1 VTEET
6 RKIAVTLH
14 VKLVKIID
22 MPVSILAEADI
33 DESGDVYNDAVAE
46 RMKPAM
52 DLLCGWDD
60 WTIEEEDH
68 EQVEEWKM
76 VPIGEAAELVKKET
90 PAMADDTDALKAK
103 VITQAFVAGQMDAQL
118 KHADEAT
125 RPSLELL
132 QAKTY
137 AMAQESLDALIA
149 AVTKEND
156 SANNG

>member
-1 VTEET
+1 MWGGSHTAEAPGESEGVTVTEET

-22 MPVSILAEADI
+22 MPVSILAEAEI

-76 VPIGEAAELVKKET
+76 VPIGEAAELVKKE
-90 PAMADDTDALKAK
+90 
-103 VITQAFVAGQMDAQL
+103 
-118 KHADEAT
+118 
-125 RPSLELL
+125 
-132 QAKTY
+132 
-137 AMAQESLDALIA
+137 
-149 AVTKEND
+149 KED
-156 SANNG
+156 ANNG